1 MKSLLKVTSLLA
13 VVAGTTFSAKAQ
25 ITNDYIQN
33 NTAQAQNANFWI
45 TGWGKYGNGVVLPKE
60 GYDGVIL
67 GVRLSNVAETRG
79 ANLQLT
85 GGTNPGLATWIHDGT
100 NWVER
105 MRITS
110 TGYIGINAQAPGRR
124 MDIVDTSSIVYTP
137 TGAASV
143 PPGGIV
149 QINNNSAVDGSAAHF
164 FMSAVNGSG
173 YRNAAYIGITSN
185 KGTAP
190 APDIVFGQRTGGL
203 AWGEAMRIKGN
214 GNVGIGTIDPGT
226 NKLAVEGTIGAR
238 RVKVTQTS
246 WADFVFEPDYQL
258 PSLADLESY
267 IKANKHLPDVP
278 SAKEVAKDGVDLGEM
293 NRILLQKIEELTLH
307 VIEES
312 RRNKELEEKMRL
324 LEKKLE
330 ELQQR

>member
-1 MKSLLKVTSLLA
+1 MKSILKVTSLLA
-13 VVAGTTFSAKAQ
+13 IVVGTSFSAKAQ

-45 TGWGKYGNGVVLPKE
+45 TGLGKYGNGIVLPKE
-60 GYDGVIL
+60 GYDGVVL
-67 GVRLSNVAETRG
+67 GVRLTNVAETRG

-85 GGTNPGLATWIHDGT
+85 GGTNPGLATWVHDGT

-137 TGAASV
+137 TGTASV

-149 QINNNSAVDGSAAHF
+149 QINNNAAVDGSAAHF